1 MRGSIRVVTVVVAV
15 LVVSAV
21 GAASA
26 FGSTGQIVNTWANA
40 DWTVGSLVGTVEW
53 TGCAHPAPKPFG
65 PSGEYVSCAWTAY
78 VTAGPG
84 TSQCLA
90 GDRRLTDLGNGDQL
104 VWQGEKRTGN
114 GSISFEVNDFP
125 LEAGKLLCLETAEET
140 TDGTEIP
147 CAPPGEPIPPDW
159 HCPYVMTT
167 YFNML
172 DSLVLEPPMR
182 LPQCLCPPTGPHRRR
197 HHHHVKHHRHRHIF
211 VFQHQKVPEN

>member
-1 MRGSIRVVTVVVAV
+1 MRGLIRVAAV
-15 LVVSAV
+15 LTAALVVSAV

-26 FGSTGQIVNTWANA
+26 FGSTGRIVNTWANA

-53 TGCAHPAPKPFG
+53 TGCANPAPKPFG

-84 TSQCLA
+84 TAECLSPE
-90 GDRRLTDLGNGDQL
+90 RRLTDLGPGEQL
-104 VWQGEKRTGN
+104 VWQGERSTGN
-114 GSISFEVNDFP
+114 ASVAFEVNNFP

-147 CAPPGEPIPPDW
+147 CAPPGEPIPPGW

-167 YFNML
+167 YFNAL
-172 DSLVLEPPMR
+172 DSLVLSRPAPLPP
-182 LPQCLCPPTGPHRRR
+182 CLCPPTRPRRR
-197 HHHHVKHHRHRHIF
+197 HHHHVKHRRHRHIF
-211 VFQHQKVPEN
+211 VSQHQKVPEA